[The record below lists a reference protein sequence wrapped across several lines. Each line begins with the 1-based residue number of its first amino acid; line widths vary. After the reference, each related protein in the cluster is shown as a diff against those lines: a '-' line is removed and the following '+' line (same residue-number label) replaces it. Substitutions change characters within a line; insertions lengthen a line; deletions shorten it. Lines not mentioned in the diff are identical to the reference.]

1 MKKTNANMPAMPTSE
16 LDSLSHGDD
25 GFDESGRYLISNGL
39 TKREMLAMHAL
50 PSVIKW
56 LDYGVERGEWDNWN
70 FEDAA
75 SHAVIAA
82 DALLKEL
89 EK

>member
-1 MKKTNANMPAMPTSE
+1 MKNADRTAAPNRSQSPDNPF
-16 LDSLSHGDD
+16 G
-25 GFDESGRYLISNGL
+25 GL
-39 TKREMLAMHAL
+39 TKREMFAMHAL

-56 LDYGVERGEWDNWN
+56 LDYGVERGEWGDWN

>member
-1 MKKTNANMPAMPTSE
+1 MKNADTPAMPQVVTE
-16 LDSLSHGDD
+16 DSRGNGLVGSHMK
-25 GFDESGRYLISNGL
+25 EEWQGL
-39 TKREMLAMHAL
+39 TKREMFAMHAL

-56 LDYGVERGEWDNWN
+56 LDYGVERGEWDDWN

>member
-1 MKKTNANMPAMPTSE
+1 MKNADMPAMPVITEKRVANTSMSTCE
-16 LDSLSHGDD
+16 QS
-25 GFDESGRYLISNGL
+25 GL
-39 TKREMLAMHAL
+39 TKREMFAMHAM

-56 LDYGVERGEWDNWN
+56 LDYGVERGERGDWN

-82 DALLKEL
+82 DALLEEL

>member
-1 MKKTNANMPAMPTSE
+1 MKNADMPATPLVNE
-16 LDSLSHGDD
+16 NGAPHFIGDLAITP
-25 GFDESGRYLISNGL
+25 ENCVGL
-39 TKREMLAMHAL
+39 TKREMFAMHAL

-56 LDYGVERGEWDNWN
+56 LDCGVERGEWNDWN